1 MAVFIA
7 SMAGA
12 YSGSTI
18 SNYVYGVRAW
28 HTLHQLEW
36 NLNPLEMDALLK
48 GAE

>member
-1 MAVFIA
+1 MGLSEKQLAPTSQPIMAAFIA

-28 HTLHQLEW
+28 HTLHWLE
-36 NLNPLEMDALLK
+36 
-48 GAE
+48 